1 MQTRTVDITGATLID
16 GTGAKPKPCTTL
28 RIKNG
33 RIAGIWGDGECPRN
47 AGSATTTIDA
57 GGNTVMPGLI
67 DAHCHISYGE
77 GRSAEEIDFYGG
89 PEWGALRAVWDAAK
103 VLRSGVTSISDPGS
117 TWNVAVAVRDAINS
131 GMFNG
136 PRIFAAGRHICTDG
150 AFDDF
155 YPSWLSGPVSA
166 QGVLCAT
173 PAEMVSEVRRQTKNR
188 VDLIKVSADSQV
200 QEKVPSAGSCFTDDE
215 FRAIVQIAH
224 QLGRK
229 VATHARFSPTMLAAV
244 RAKVDWLLHATYIR
258 PENIGFI
265 RDSGIPICPT
275 LAMNANIAEWGKEL
289 GADASYVDAKRRD
302 TEAAAESHR
311 MAYEAGIPIM
321 AGSESGFSVTPFG
334 DWHAHELT
342 LLVTLVGL
350 SPMDAIVA
358 ATRTNATAFGWDD
371 VGTLE
376 VGRRADLIVVD
387 GNPLADIRILSD
399 PKRIAAV
406 YKDGQPVER
415 DPPEPSRL
423 RMMHEK
429 SLKLTS
435 TWLHKRPQRD
445 NAQAAE

>member
-1 MQTRTVDITGATLID
+1 MQTGTLDITGATLID
-16 GTGAKPKPCTTL
+16 GTGVKPRPRTTL

-33 RIAGIWGDGECPRN
+33 RITAIWPDGQRPRDAEPVTTTVN
-47 AGSATTTIDA
+47 AG
-57 GGNTVMPGLI
+57 GKTVMPGLI

-89 PEWGALRAVWDAAK
+89 PEWGALRAVWDAGK

-117 TWNVAVAVRDAINS
+117 TWNVAVAVRDAIHS
-131 GMFNG
+131 GMFTG
-136 PRIFAAGRHICTDG
+136 PRIFAAGRHICTEG

-166 QGVLCAT
+166 QGVLCST
-173 PAEMVSEVRRQTKNR
+173 PAEMVSEVRRQVKNR

-200 QEKVPSAGSCFTDDE
+200 QEKMPSAGSCFTDDE
-215 FRAIVQIAH
+215 FHAIVQIAH

-229 VATHARFSPTMLAAV
+229 VTAHARFSPTMLAAI
-244 RAKVDWLLHATYIR
+244 RAKVDWLLHATHIR
-258 PENIGFI
+258 REDIGFI
-265 RDSGIPICPT
+265 RDAGIPICPT
-275 LAMNANIAEWGKEL
+275 LAMNANMAAWGKEL
-289 GADASYVDAKRRD
+289 GADAGYVDAKKRD

-311 MAYEAGIPIM
+311 LAYEAGVPIM

-334 DWHAHELT
+334 EWHAHELT

-350 SPMDAIVA
+350 SPMEAIVA

-376 VGRRADLIVVD
+376 TGRRADLIIVD
-387 GNPLADIRILSD
+387 GNPLADIGILSD
-399 PKRIAAV
+399 PERITAV
-406 YKDGQPVER
+406 YKDGVLVER
-415 DPPEPSRL
+415 HQPEPSRL

-429 SLKLTS
+429 SLKLTG
-435 TWLHKRPQRD
+435 TWLNKQPRRD
-445 NAQAAE
+445 KAQAAE